1 MGSPWS
7 PATPGAKYWGAL
19 IPLEAVSMGRPGM
32 EMGAPGRPGFA
43 SRTWSWM
50 TMLCAGSGVV
60 TDGAEATTVIDWWS
74 VDIGGR
80 RDRRRRSDNSNRL
93 VDGGELSGCA
103 PLCVIKLF
111 CSGGVSRFLVGS
123 WWVLIAPQFGEI
135 RPARAELIFSGRGM
149 RLT

>member
-60 TDGAEATTVIDWWS
+60 TDGAEATTVIDWWTLRAVGLCPFVS
-74 VDIGGR
+74 VARCRGR
-80 RDRRRRSDNSNRL
+80 
-93 VDGGELSGCA
+93 
-103 PLCVIKLF
+103 VI
-111 CSGGVSRFLVGS
+111 VAV
-123 WWVLIAPQFGEI
+123 VLLNQ
-135 RPARAELIFSGRGM
+135 R
-149 RLT
+149 

>member
-1 MGSPWS
+1 VRFGLWRGTVEKVADLKELSDGLAVVAGNARREVLGRFDSSGGSLDGKAGNGDGRS
-7 PATPGAKYWGAL
+7 RAARIRVQNLVVDDNAL
-19 IPLEAVSMGRPGM
+19 RGI
-32 EMGAPGRPGFA
+32 
-43 SRTWSWM
+43 
-50 TMLCAGSGVV
+50 
-60 TDGAEATTVIDWWS
+60 
-74 VDIGGR
+74 GR

-123 WWVLIAPQFGEI
+123 WWVLIAPKFGET
-135 RPARAELIFSGRGM
+135 RPARAELIFSGRGR

>member
-60 TDGAEATTVIDWWS
+60 TDGAEATTVIDWWTAAS
-74 VDIGGR
+74 CRV
-80 RDRRRRSDNSNRL
+80 
-93 VDGGELSGCA
+93 VPHCVSGTVQRTCD
-103 PLCVIKLF
+103 C
-111 CSGGVSRFLVGS
+111 CSGATQPTVILFLPLDLLTYINWS
-123 WWVLIAPQFGEI
+123 ALLIA
-135 RPARAELIFSGRGM
+135 S
-149 RLT
+149 